1 MTLRVT
7 LLVAFEFLSQNF
19 GRVAGTYEEGWLVCS
34 LHSWSRSRML
44 SRSNLHLLS
53 ILCSLT
59 LFHLLMPL
67 HTSACWWAFAAHA
80 LVPAYALTPTR
91 TLVPAHAFVLPCTH
105 LYPIMPL
112 HPPCSCSHTWTH
124 THSCTHLHPYARS
137 QLRHLVKLSL
147 LNYFVFWIL
156 VRLPVVWS

>member
-1 MTLRVT
+1 MEVGGAR
-7 LLVAFEFLSQNF
+7 
-19 GRVAGTYEEGWLVCS
+19 
-34 LHSWSRSRML
+34 WSHTRRSVLCINLIVYQTPLFQERMHP
-44 SRSNLHLLS
+44 RYNLHLLS
-53 ILCSLT
+53 ILCSFT
-59 LFHLLMPL
+59 PFHLLMPL

-156 VRLPVVWS
+156 VRLPVVWSSFLW